1 MLVAG
6 GAGAVGHATIEL
18 ARWSGATVITTVSS
32 AEKAVLATAA
42 GAHHVL
48 NYRTQDA
55 AQAIRALVP
64 DGVDVIVEV
73 APVAN
78 EDLNAEVLKMNGVV
92 AIYAASTE
100 GLTTDVGRAM
110 RTNARYQFVM
120 VYTEPAKAKQQA
132 VSDVEAAVEAAALR
146 VGADAGLP
154 LHRFPLERTSDAH
167 AAVEANVVGKVLIDV
182 TA

>member
-6 GAGAVGHATIEL
+6 GAGAVGHAAIEL
-18 ARWSGATVITTVSS
+18 AVWSGATVITTVSS
-32 AEKAVLATAA
+32 PEKAALAAAA
-42 GAHHVL
+42 GAHHVV

-55 AQAIRALVP
+55 AEAIRALAP

-78 EDLNAEVLKMNGVV
+78 AELNAAVVAMNGVV
-92 AIYAASTE
+92 VIYAASAE
-100 GLTTDVGRAM
+100 GLTIDVGRAM
-110 RTNARYQFVM
+110 RGNVTYRFM
-120 VYTEPAKAKQQA
+120 LVYTVPAKAKQQA
-132 VSDVEAAVEAAALR
+132 VTDVEAAVAAGALR

-154 LHRFPLERTSDAH
+154 LHRFPLERTAEAH

-182 TA
+182 SE